1 MSKTRSVLLFVT
13 MAALILSACAPS
25 APAQTPAPTAAAGS
39 APTTAP
45 AATTAAGSAPTT
57 APATAAPTAA
67 AAATPLATQAPAANG
82 APLAKEIVYTNTG
95 GDWGTCSAQ
104 AFEDTFTKKY
114 GVKVVE
120 GPAVSDGQLRAMV
133 DTGNYTEDVVFPSVG
148 FVVDPLG
155 AKYLEPIDY
164 TQIQQS
170 ELLPGTFT
178 KYAVAQDLFSF
189 AFGYRTDQGPAPTKW
204 EDFFDT
210 TKFPGKRGLVSWD
223 YTTVIIGALL
233 ADGVAPDKLLPLD
246 YNRAF
251 KKLDTIKKDIVWYD
265 TGSAGQDLLTSGEV
279 RFIQIY
285 ANRITSARDG
295 GAPVGILWD
304 GQIIQADYIGIPKG
318 DPNAATAMKFIANDV
333 SADVNGLFTNC
344 ETGAPSNTKAT
355 VNPAKRSD
363 FPTSHLDQRYVVSS
377 SPEIAAYVAQHV
389 DEISNAFNAW
399 KGQ

>member
-1 MSKTRSVLLFVT
+1 MSKSRFVLMIATV
-13 MAALILSACAPS
+13 MALLITACTPS
-25 APAQTPAPTAAAGS
+25 AAT
-39 APTTAP
+39 PTTAP
-45 AATTAAGSAPTT
+45 AVQPTT
-57 APATAAPTAA
+57 APATEAPAATSAPTAV
-67 AAATPLATQAPAANG
+67 
-82 APLAKEIVYTNTG
+82 PLAKSIVYTNTG

-104 AFEDTFTKKY
+104 AFEDTFTKNY
-114 GVKVVE
+114 GVKVIE
-120 GPAVSDGQLRAMV
+120 GPSVDDGQLRAMV

-164 TQIQQS
+164 SQIPQS

-189 AFGYRTDQGPAPTKW
+189 AFGYRTDKGSAPTRW

-210 TKFPGKRGLVSWD
+210 TNFPGKRGLVSWD

-233 ADGVAPDKLLPLD
+233 ADGVTPENLLPLD

-265 TGSAGQDLLTSGEV
+265 TGSAGQDLLKTGEV

-285 ANRITSARDG
+285 ANRITSAHDG

-304 GQIIQADYIGIPKG
+304 GQVIQADYIGIPKG
-318 DPNAATAMKFIANDV
+318 DPNVTTAMKFIANAV
-333 SADVNGLFTNC
+333 SKDVNGLFTLC

-355 VNPAKRSD
+355 VNPAKVAD

-377 SPEIAAYVAQHV
+377 SPEIAAYVAAHV